1 MTEYALEDTI
11 KVNNYLREEVKKNFP
26 EYEVVEIDTIPHVGY
41 LPELSIHKTIKDK
54 IATQKENKDY
64 NYIFINKNGID
75 ILNKVVFSN
84 NEYHLIYEPYGSRLS
99 YFDSK
104 FNFLGETEDLMG
116 HNGFEN
122 AIRGKSFETVRSFDF
137 TINFSTSQ
145 FKKIGLYINK
155 EDENFFDVSAAGKN
169 KVKTVKFDYKKKQI
183 KASVVNCFIKNIIF
197 DLEGNIQ
204 SIGIKNKLSKE
215 LTLTKTQYD
224 VNSYSSLINLI
235 ELELDLYNLMTDK
248 TLDIISQNIFDSQT
262 NFVRN
267 IIKEKENI
275 PSKDIYYHIDR
286 IKNIFNNTDIT
297 TRRMNMSVLT
307 IENTEY
313 DKYSNFRQLGL
324 EYSDACQT
332 LMFLSSLKIKKL
344 DFNVFLHKDI
354 LESFKYLNKV
364 SDDFK
369 DVFKIEIE
377 NSKKNKIKNGN

>member
-1 MTEYALEDTI
+1 MTEYTLEDTM
-11 KVNNYLREEVKKNFP
+11 KVNNYLRAEVEQNFP
-26 EYEVVEIDTIPHVGY
+26 EYEIIEIDTPPHVGY
-41 LPELSIHKTIKDK
+41 LPDLSIHKTIKDK
-54 IATQKENKDY
+54 IASQKDGQDY

-75 ILNKVVFSN
+75 ILNKIVFSN
-84 NEYHLIYEPYGSRLS
+84 NQYHLIYEPYGSRLS

-104 FNFLGETEDLMG
+104 FNFLGETQDLMG
-116 HNGFEN
+116 HHGFEN

-145 FKKIGLYINK
+145 FKKIGLYIKK
-155 EDENFFDVSAAGKN
+155 EDDSFFDVSAAGKN
-169 KVKTVKFDYKKKQI
+169 KVKTVKFDHKKKQI

-197 DLEGNIQ
+197 DFEGNIQ

-224 VNSYSSLINLI
+224 VDSYSSLINKI

-248 TLDIISQNIFDSQT
+248 TLDIINQNIFDSQT

-275 PSKDIYYHIDR
+275 KNKEIYYHIDR
-286 IKNIFNNTDIT
+286 IKKFFNNTDIS
-297 TRRMNMSVLT
+297 TRSINMSVLT
-307 IENTEY
+307 IENTKY
-313 DKYSNFRQLGL
+313 NKYSNIRKMGF
-324 EYSDACQT
+324 EYSSASQT
-332 LMFLSSLKIKKL
+332 LLFLSSLKIKNMNL
-344 DFNVFLHKDI
+344 NFFLHKDV
-354 LESFKYLNKV
+354 LESFQYLNKV